1 MANLRKIKKDIDY
14 LVDEVVTDCY
24 MHLYFNPN
32 KNVEGVEKILLA
44 AVNLRNNLYDKVN
57 ASPEKNV
64 KQYYK
69 SVSKELL
76 EGIDA
81 LFNEVSN
88 LSKEK

>member
-24 MHLYFNPN
+24 MYLYFNPN

-57 ASPEKNV
+57 TTPEKNV

-69 SVSKELL
+69 SISKELL

>member
-14 LVDEVVTDCY
+14 LVDEVITDCY
-24 MHLYFNPN
+24 MYLYFNPN
-32 KNVEGVEKILLA
+32 KNAEGVEKILSA
-44 AVNLRNNLYDKVN
+44 AVNFRNDLYDKIN
-57 ASPEKNV
+57 ATPEKNV

-69 SVSKELL
+69 SVSKEFF